1 MIKALNVG
9 LYKYN
14 GDNPHPEGLLMKH
27 SINNIER
34 IHVKRDLL
42 ARHTN
47 VQYCIGTTLYRAPC
61 KIYMNIQKEIR
72 QKDAMKLS

>member
-1 MIKALNVG
+1 MIKALNVE

-14 GDNPHPEGLLMKH
+14 GDNPHPEGIGLLMKH
-27 SINNIER
+27 SRNNIER

-47 VQYCIGTTLYRAPC
+47 VNTV
-61 KIYMNIQKEIR
+61 
-72 QKDAMKLS
+72 